1 MNLLRNLF
9 RKPAPIEA
17 PVAEQP
23 STLVAELAVPAAPLP
38 DTFIDLEPPVDK
50 GLQGGSRSRA
60 KTLAAQDLTEHGR
73 DMGFRHHDMDIC
85 RSMQERIKAEIVRA
99 IDEEVDQVGRLLA
112 ELDVEIAKLQDG
124 SLEQALRALRVRRD
138 QIDRERMR
146 LHEQQLLV
154 AGNSGYVELPLTSF
168 AVGFRLGYAAHIDS
182 VMLLTKY
189 QG

>member
-9 RKPAPIEA
+9 RKPGSIEA

-23 STLVAELAVPAAPLP
+23 STPVAELAIPAAPP
-38 DTFIDLEPPVDK
+38 ADTFIDLEPPLDK
-50 GLQGGSRSRA
+50 VVQAGSRSKP

-99 IDEEVDQVGRLLA
+99 IDEEVDQLGRLIA

-124 SLEQALRALRVRRD
+124 PLEQALRALRVRRD
-138 QIDRERMR
+138 QIDRERMK
-146 LHEQQLLV
+146 LQEQQLLV

-168 AVGFRLGYAAHIDS
+168 AVGFRLGYAAHLES
-182 VMLLTKY
+182 VLLLTKY